1 MESIETTLYSIVQRE
16 NIMVSWYKA
25 ILSILFQ
32 LLYKLRIK
40 KERKRIKTK
49 ENSRIVIGIR
59 IRIRLEG
66 SLNFLEGVVSGVV
79 V

>member
-1 MESIETTLYSIVQRE
+1 
-16 NIMVSWYKA
+16 MVSWYKA